1 MTDQTLTGMLDVLT
15 DDNSAQDVSL
25 GDVVASFE
33 DRGFGPLLLIPA
45 LLALLP
51 TGAIPGVPSLC
62 GVTLFL
68 ICSQLVAGRDSPW
81 LPAWLKN
88 RAVSQHKLNRAVKK
102 ARPWCE
108 RLEKFFCHRLDAV
121 TGPVSRRF
129 LALFSGLM
137 ALAMIPLELM
147 PFAAA
152 MPALAI
158 TVTALGLTYKDGAAV
173 IVGVLLQ
180 AGTGVLLYYA
190 MQMMG

>member
-1 MTDQTLTGMLDVLT
+1 MTEHSLTGMLDVLA
-15 DDNSAQDVSL
+15 DDDSTHDVTL
-25 GDVVASFE
+25 GEVVASFE
-33 DRGFGPLLLIPA
+33 DRGFGPLLLVPA
-45 LLALLP
+45 LIALLP
-51 TGAIPGVPSLC
+51 TGAIPGVPTVC

-88 RAVSQHKLNRAVKK
+88 RAVTQQKLNRAVKK

-108 RLEKFFCHRLDAV
+108 KLESFFCHRLDAV
-121 TGPVSRRF
+121 TGPVCRRF

-173 IVGVLLQ
+173 IVGVVLQ

-190 MQMMG
+190 MQMMS